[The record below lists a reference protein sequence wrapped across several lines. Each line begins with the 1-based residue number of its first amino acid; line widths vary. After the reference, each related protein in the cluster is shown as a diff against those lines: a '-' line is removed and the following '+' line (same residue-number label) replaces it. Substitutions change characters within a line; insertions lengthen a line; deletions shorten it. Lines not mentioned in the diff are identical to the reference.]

1 MRTHPLLP
9 CAALA
14 AAALALLPLPAQ
26 SQDYFIPGQPKQQ
39 VAPRAVPRPVP
50 RPAQPAEVGA
60 AGLPPAE
67 EPPPTLR
74 EADLPPLPDVPT
86 LPKGEAPPAATMGV
100 LDVQEVV
107 LHSSAGQQLRDT
119 IGQRR
124 EKLQEDAQKEQQS
137 WRDTEQT
144 LANDRSK
151 LSVEQ
156 VRTRER
162 ALQERVATA
171 QRKFRE
177 RARIIQEAGQYAEI
191 QIRRVLS
198 LVVQR
203 VAESRGMN
211 LVLQRPEV
219 ALNANG
225 FDITPAVTA
234 EFNKVMPKVIIPADG
249 VTVAEMVAAARREAA
264 KETAKK
270 PATASAPAAATGG
283 AAAPKP

>member
-1 MRTHPLLP
+1 VYNYRSLA

-14 AAALALLPLPAQ
+14 AAFLAHLPVPAMAQ
-26 SQDYFIPGQPKQQ
+26 NKDYFIPGQAKPEAQHTQ
-39 VAPRAVPRPVP
+39 RPVA
-50 RPAQPAEVGA
+50 RPLPSAEQTGMPASEA
-60 AGLPPAE
+60 PPPA
-67 EPPPTLR
+67 LR
-74 EADLPPLPDVPT
+74 ESDLPPLPVLPD

-100 LDVQEVV
+100 LDVQEVI
-107 LHSSAGQQLRDT
+107 LHSSAGLQLRNT
-119 IGQRR
+119 ISKRR
-124 EKLQEDAQKEQQS
+124 EKLQEDAQKEQQA

-144 LANDRSK
+144 LANERGK

-156 VRTRER
+156 IRARER

-177 RARIIQEAGQYAEI
+177 RAKIIQEAGQYAEI

-203 VAESRGMN
+203 VAASRGMN

-225 FDITPAVTA
+225 FDITGAVTE
-234 EFNKVMPKVIIPADG
+234 EFNKVLPQVVIPPDG
-249 VTVAEMVAAARREAA
+249 VSVADVVAATRKEAA
-264 KETAKK
+264 KAAKNAKK
-270 PATASAPAAATGG
+270 PASAAGT
-283 AAAPKP
+283 AAPKN

>member
-1 MRTHPLLP
+1 MHTLRFLS

-14 AAALALLPLPAQ
+14 AAVLLPLTLPAQ
-26 SQDYFIPGQPKQQ
+26 AQNKDYFVPSAPK
-39 VAPRAVPRPVP
+39 AAPHPTRTGPRAP
-50 RPAQPAEVGA
+50 A
-60 AGLPPAE
+60 AGEAGIVPSAE
-67 EPPPTLR
+67 MPPPQLR
-74 EADLPPLPDVPT
+74 ESDLPPLPDIPT
-86 LPKGEAPPAATMGV
+86 LPKGAPPPAATLGV
-100 LDVQEVV
+100 LDVQEVI
-107 LHSSAGQQLRDT
+107 LHSSAGQQLRET
-119 IGQRR
+119 IGKRR
-124 EKLQEDAQKEQQS
+124 EKLQTDAQKEQQA

-144 LANDRSK
+144 IAGARGK

-156 VRTRER
+156 IRARER
-162 ALQERVATA
+162 KLQERVATA
-171 QRKFRE
+171 QRTFRE

-225 FDITPAVTA
+225 FDLTPAVTT

-249 VTVAEMVAAARREAA
+249 VSVEQMVAEARKEAA
-264 KETAKK
+264 KEAARK
-270 PATASAPAAATGG
+270 SAPTK
-283 AAAPKP
+283 PKH